1 MKIAILKALA
11 LVALVAAPAAAE
23 AATRGFSTANVNM
36 RSGPSTAY
44 PAVVVIPNGAP
55 VTIHGCLQDRP
66 WCDVSFDRGRGWVSA
81 NYVQAGRN
89 RYVVEPRRYREL
101 GVPIITFELG
111 RYWDQHY
118 RGRNFYGERE
128 RWRRP
133 PPRGGYWDAAPP
145 PRGRDAAPPPP
156 PRREAAPPPPPR
168 RDAQERR
175 DPRDPRWE
183 RRERRDVEENRPD
196 RRRDAERRV
205 NEHRNNDGEYRAK
218 PRRDI
223 ERQLRPGEP
232 CPPGRDCR
240 I

>member
-1 MKIAILKALA
+1 MKRTLIKALA
-11 LVALVAAPAAAE
+11 LLAVIATPALAE
-23 AATRGFSTANVNM
+23 AAARGYSTANVNM

-44 PAVVVIPNGAP
+44 PAVVVIPNGTR

-66 WCDVSFDRGRGWVSA
+66 WCDVSFNRGRGWVSA
-81 NYVQAGRN
+81 NYVQAESPRG

-101 GVPIITFELG
+101 GVPIISFELG

-145 PRGRDAAPPPP
+145 PPPRGQIAPP
-156 PRREAAPPPPPR
+156 PRREAAPQPP
-168 RDAQERR
+168 R
-175 DPRDPRWE
+175 DPRDPRWQ
-183 RRERRDVEENRPD
+183 RQDNRDWQQQGRPRADSREQDRP
-196 RRRDAERRV
+196 RRDADRGPQGERRGPPP
-205 NEHRNNDGEYRAK
+205 RDGF
-218 PRRDI
+218 
-223 ERQLRPGEP
+223 P

-240 I
+240 QP

>member
-1 MKIAILKALA
+1 MRKTVLKALA
-11 LVALVAAPAAAE
+11 LLAIVASPAVAE
-23 AATRGFSTANVNM
+23 AAARGYSTANVNM

-44 PAVVVIPNGAP
+44 PAVVVIPNGAR

-81 NYVQAGRN
+81 NYVQAESPRG

-101 GVPIITFELG
+101 GVPVISFELG

-145 PRGRDAAPPPP
+145 PP
-156 PRREAAPPPPPR
+156 PRGQVAPPPR
-168 RDAQERR
+168 RDAEQQPPR

-183 RRERRDVEENRPD
+183 SRDNRDVGQERPD
-196 RRRDAERRV
+196 RRRDVDRGPQGERRGPPPGPV
-205 NEHRNNDGEYRAK
+205 RNGW
-218 PRRDI
+218 
-223 ERQLRPGEP
+223 P
-232 CPPGRDCR
+232 CPPGQDCR
-240 I
+240 MP